1 MNVDSSKRRHSMTGV
16 NNIGMENQKKIRA
29 LVISGGG
36 SKGAF
41 AGGLAAQ
48 LLQRNDYQ
56 VFVGT
61 SAGSLL
67 IPLLALGEVERLKN
81 VFTNIRQRDIF
92 NICPFILKWRHG
104 EYTYRINHF
113 NTVRMFLRGKKTFG
127 ESENLRRLIH
137 QTFTQKDYQRLRASN
152 KDVVVTVSNL
162 SCYQVEYKSVHDCS
176 YEDFCDW
183 MWISANIV
191 PFMSL
196 VKKNGM
202 EYADGGLG
210 NYLPLQEAIRR
221 GACTIDAIILKPK
234 ENMLNCYLPVTNAF
248 SLLSRAFDFML
259 QQISFDDLALGH
271 LESMHRRVEL
281 FCYHTPRLL
290 TENSFIFNP
299 DQMAAWWQEGK
310 EYYLTAG
317 PTCHAIEQPI
327 N

>member
-1 MNVDSSKRRHSMTGV
+1 
-16 NNIGMENQKKIRA
+16 MENNKSVKRA

-41 AGGLAAQ
+41 AGGVAEH
-48 LLQRNDYQ
+48 LLQEADYQ
-56 VFVGT
+56 IFVGT

-67 IPLLALGEVERLKN
+67 IPLLALGEVERLKV

-113 NTVRMFLRGKKTFG
+113 NTVRMFLRGKHTFG

-137 QTFTQKDYQRLRASN
+137 RTFTESDYRRLRASD

-162 SCYQVEYKSVHDCS
+162 SCYQVEYKSVHDYS

-202 EYADGGLG
+202 EYADGGFG
-210 NYLPLQEAIRR
+210 NYLPLREAIRR

-234 ENMLNCYLPVTNAF
+234 EAMLNCYLPVTNAF
-248 SLLSRAFDFML
+248 NLMSRAFDFML
-259 QQISFDDLALGH
+259 QQISFDDLDLGH
-271 LESMHRRVEL
+271 LESMQRRVEL

-290 TENSFIFNP
+290 TENSFIFDP
-299 DQMAAWWQEGK
+299 AQMSGWWEEGHQ
-310 EYYLTAG
+310 YAMGST
-317 PTCHAIEQPI
+317 PTCHQIEQPLS
-327 N
+327 